1 MPLHCR
7 LPLPFL
13 LIGILAF
20 APGLVHAQF
29 GGLESQGTNY
39 YTFARPG
46 ENTIQILMLGDT
58 GRDGIYEI
66 GEGTDLAEFIAL
78 AGGAGESPL
87 SPRQRRDVTIRLLR
101 MEDDGQRRLV
111 YESSLEDMLKRS
123 DYPTLQRD
131 DVLRIRVRQRE
142 LFGWRDALQIVTS
155 ASTLI
160 LLVDRINRIF

>member
-1 MPLHCR
+1 MLGALPPL
-7 LPLPFL
+7 
-13 LIGILAF
+13 AQ
-20 APGLVHAQF
+20 AQF
-29 GGLESQGTNY
+29 SGLQSQGTNY

-87 SPRQRRDVTIRLLR
+87 SPRQRRDITVRILR
-101 MEDDGQRRLV
+101 MDDDGQRRTV
-111 YESSLEDMLKRS
+111 YESSVEDMLERS

-142 LFGWRDALQIVTS
+142 VFGWRDALQIVTT

>member
-1 MPLHCR
+1 MPLHFR
-7 LPLPFL
+7 WSLPFL
-13 LIGILAF
+13 LIGILAL
-20 APGLVHAQF
+20 APGLAHAQF
-29 GGLESQGTNY
+29 GGLQSDGTNY

-87 SPRQRRDVTIRLLR
+87 GARERQNVTVRLLR
-101 MEDDGQRRLV
+101 KGEDGQRSV
-111 YESSLEDMLKRS
+111 IYESSITDLLVAS

-131 DVLRIRVRQRE
+131 DVLRIRVRRRQV
-142 LFGWRDALQIVTS
+142 FGWRDALQIVTS